1 MMENMQNSIWQEPS
15 RGTLPQQNPDG
26 GQSGRSGIPPAP
38 AQGSNPG
45 VPPVPPQQVNP
56 GMPLVSPQ
64 GVNPGVPSAPP
75 FCTVPGGRPPYPPMA
90 GPVPMPGPNKK
101 PDTPETKKMKENFQ
115 IFGLASFLYACLYAF
130 CMYRNNSGVTYPF
143 FVAGSLC
150 YICFCFTKLGISL
163 KKESVFYAVSMMLLG
178 VSTFCTD
185 DWRIIF
191 LNKLGVF
198 LLTVSFLLA
207 TLYDTRKWN
216 LVKYFG
222 SICQTVFMAIAE
234 LDRPFRDIH
243 WYSRN
248 KMKSRNSKVLYVVL
262 GLVIALPIF
271 MVVVPLLISADAVFR
286 DMTERV
292 LEHLRLGNIL
302 LALFMWAFM
311 FLASY
316 CILSYLC
323 KKTIRQEVKDG
334 RRGEP
339 MIAITIAALLTLLY
353 LVFSVIQIVYLF
365 MGNMTLPSG
374 YTYAEYAREG
384 FFQLLAVSV
393 LNLIFV
399 LVGLGCFR
407 KSRVLKG
414 ILTVMSLCTY
424 VMIASSAMRMI
435 IYIRWYYLTFLR
447 IFVLWGLAVL
457 FLLFTGIIL
466 SIIKEGF
473 PLFRYGMAVVTL
485 CYMALSFSHPDYL
498 IARVNVASMDLETR
512 SAFFQGEPYDDY
524 EFLSDLNADAAPV
537 LVEWMAAEGYDLN
550 VYYLENPR
558 QEAYDAKY
566 RSWQR
571 EGFGYFYLNRLKER
585 NAHNGI
591 RTFNV
596 SRFLSEFLI
605 LSETTQG
612 M

>member
-1 MMENMQNSIWQEPS
+1 
-15 RGTLPQQNPDG
+15 
-26 GQSGRSGIPPAP
+26 
-38 AQGSNPG
+38 
-45 VPPVPPQQVNP
+45 
-56 GMPLVSPQ
+56 
-64 GVNPGVPSAPP
+64 
-75 FCTVPGGRPPYPPMA
+75 
-90 GPVPMPGPNKK
+90 MPGPVKK

-130 CMYRNNSGVTYPF
+130 CMYRNSSGVTYPF

-150 YICFCFTKLGISL
+150 YICYCFAKLEISL
-163 KKESVFYAVSMMLLG
+163 KKGSVFYTVSMMLLA

-185 DWRIIF
+185 DGRIIA
-191 LNKLGVF
+191 LNKLGIF
-198 LLTVSFLLA
+198 LLTISFLLA
-207 TLYDTRKWN
+207 TLYDTRRWN
-216 LVKYFG
+216 LSKYVG
-222 SICQTVFMAIAE
+222 AICQMFMAIGE
-234 LDRPFRDIH
+234 LDRPFRDAG
-243 WYSRN
+243 WYIKN
-248 KMKSRNSKVLYVVL
+248 KMKSKNSKVLYVVL
-262 GLVIALPIF
+262 GLVIAFPIF
-271 MVVVPLLISADAVFR
+271 MVVLPLLISADAVFR
-286 DMTERV
+286 NMTERL

-302 LALFMWAFM
+302 LVIFMWAFM

-323 KKTIRQEVKDG
+323 KKTINQEVKDG

-339 MIAITIAALLTLLY
+339 MIAITIATLLTLLY

-399 LVGLGCFR
+399 LIGLGCF
-407 KSRVLKG
+407 KESKVLKG

-424 VMIASSAMRMI
+424 IMIASSAMRMI

-457 FLLFTGIIL
+457 FLLFTGIII

-473 PLFRYGMAVVTL
+473 PLFRYSMVTVTL
-485 CYMALSFSHPDYL
+485 CYMVLSFCHPDYF
-498 IARVNVASMDLETR
+498 IARVNVASTDLETR
-512 SAFFQGEPYDDY
+512 SAFFEGEPYEDY
-524 EFLSDLNADAAPV
+524 RFLSHLNADAAPV
-537 LVEWMAAEGYDLN
+537 LIELMIEEGYDLN
-550 VYYLENPR
+550 AYY
-558 QEAYDAKY
+558 QEDPSDKAYEVGV
-566 RSWQR
+566 RSNER
-571 EGFGYFYLNRLKER
+571 TGFGYYYLDRLKER

-596 SRFLSEFLI
+596 SRFLSEFLV
-605 LSETTQG
+605 LSETTKG

>member
-1 MMENMQNSIWQEPS
+1 MENMQNSIWQEPS
-15 RGTLPQQNPDG
+15 SGVLPQPNSDVG
-26 GQSGRSGIPPAP
+26 
-38 AQGSNPG
+38 
-45 VPPVPPQQVNP
+45 
-56 GMPLVSPQ
+56 
-64 GVNPGVPSAPP
+64 SAPGPLPAASAGNP
-75 FCTVPGGRPPYPPMA
+75 FYVEDLDAAMPGPRPIAPNGAISGGHPPYPPMG
-90 GPVPMPGPNKK
+90 GPVPMPGPVKK

-130 CMYRNNSGVTYPF
+130 CMYRNSSGVTYPF

-150 YICFCFTKLGISL
+150 YICYCFAKLEISL
-163 KKESVFYAVSMMLLG
+163 KKGSVFYTVSMMLLA

-185 DWRIIF
+185 DGRIIA
-191 LNKLGVF
+191 LNKLGIF
-198 LLTVSFLLA
+198 LLTISFLLA
-207 TLYDTRKWN
+207 TLYDTRRWN
-216 LVKYFG
+216 LSKYVG
-222 SICQTVFMAIAE
+222 AICQMFMAIGE
-234 LDRPFRDIH
+234 LDRPFRDAG
-243 WYSRN
+243 WYIKN
-248 KMKSRNSKVLYVVL
+248 KMKSKNSKVLYVVL
-262 GLVIALPIF
+262 GLVIAFPIF
-271 MVVVPLLISADAVFR
+271 MVVLPLLISADAVFR
-286 DMTERV
+286 NMTERL

-302 LALFMWAFM
+302 LVIFMWAFM

-323 KKTIRQEVKDG
+323 KKTINQEVKDG

-339 MIAITIAALLTLLY
+339 MIAITIATLLTLLY

-399 LVGLGCFR
+399 LIGLGCF
-407 KSRVLKG
+407 KESKVLKG

-424 VMIASSAMRMI
+424 IMIASSAMRMI

-457 FLLFTGIIL
+457 FLLFTGIII

-473 PLFRYGMAVVTL
+473 PLFRYSMVTVTL
-485 CYMALSFSHPDYL
+485 CYMVLSFCHPDYF
-498 IARVNVASMDLETR
+498 IARVNVASTDLETR
-512 SAFFQGEPYDDY
+512 SAFFEGEPYEDY
-524 EFLSDLNADAAPV
+524 RFLSHLNADAAPV
-537 LVEWMAAEGYDLN
+537 LIELMIEEGYDLN
-550 VYYLENPR
+550 AYY
-558 QEAYDAKY
+558 QEDPSDKAYEVGV
-566 RSWQR
+566 RSNER
-571 EGFGYFYLNRLKER
+571 TGFGYYYLDRLKER

-596 SRFLSEFLI
+596 SRFLSEFLV
-605 LSETTQG
+605 LSETTKG

>member
-1 MMENMQNSIWQEPS
+1 MENMQNSIWQEPS
-15 RGTLPQQNPDG
+15 KGTLPQQNPG
-26 GQSGRSGIPPAP
+26 GPGIPPVPPKSANSSIPPMPPQSANTGIPPMPPQSANSGIPPAP
-38 AQGSNPG
+38 
-45 VPPVPPQQVNP
+45 
-56 GMPLVSPQ
+56 PLC
-64 GVNPGVPSAPP
+64 A
-75 FCTVPGGRPPYPPMA
+75 VPGGRPPYPPMA
-90 GPVPMPGPNKK
+90 GPVPMPGPIKK
-101 PDTPETKKMKENFQ
+101 PDTPETKKIKENFQ

-143 FVAGSLC
+143 FVAGSLF
-150 YICFCFTKLGISL
+150 YICFCFAKLGISL
-163 KKESVFYAVSMMLLG
+163 KKESIFYAVSMMLLG

-185 DWRIIF
+185 DGRIIF
-191 LNKLGVF
+191 FNKLGVF

-222 SICQTVFMAIAE
+222 SICQTVLMAISE
-234 LDRPFRDIH
+234 LDRPFKDAH
-243 WYSRN
+243 WYIKN

-286 DMTERV
+286 NMTERL

-302 LALFMWAFM
+302 LVLFMWAFM

-323 KKTIRQEVKDG
+323 KKNIKQEVKDG

-339 MIAITIAALLTLLY
+339 MIAITIAAMLTLLY

-374 YTYAEYAREG
+374 YTYAKYAREG

-399 LVGLGCFR
+399 LVGLGCFK

-424 VMIASSAMRMI
+424 IMIASSAMRMI

-457 FLLFTGIIL
+457 FLLFTGILL
-466 SIIKEGF
+466 SIIKEDF

-498 IARVNVASMDLETR
+498 IAKVNVASMDLETR

-524 EFLSDLNADAAPV
+524 QFLSRLNADAAPV
-537 LVEWMAAEGYDLN
+537 LLEWMAEEGYDLN
-550 VYYLENPR
+550 AYYLENPFQKAR
-558 QEAYDAKY
+558 EAGFS
-566 RSWQR
+566 SWKR
-571 EGFGYFYLNRLKER
+571 EGFGYSYLTRLKER